1 MSYCNDHLYLFKVK
15 DENFKTS
22 TEDDSSNNGRISISE
37 DSELPPV
44 KRLRLRGDW
53 SDTGPQARPDADEE
67 DAFESNLMQRMSELF
82 SRWVEGAMS
91 SALRSTSASSEDE
104 IEIPVP
110 TQNPSTSQSSNENE
124 LENTEEQL
132 PSSSSQNTR
141 DEEVDETTPLLSRN
155 AVSETQTDTNVQRVN
170 QETQVTAEMLIN
182 SGNEN
187 HETDIVH
194 ESDSEMQTA
203 ESSSETPAEIS
214 NNLIDATNTT
224 THTDSEENNRVSFT
238 DEFRERLK
246 QSHTSES
253 RYTAERQFAAA
264 KIQSFIR
271 LHKERQR
278 ELKLMNAYKPSFI
291 YTPEVKNVFKGH
303 RNARTMVCYFL

>member
-15 DENFKTS
+15 NENFKTS
-22 TEDDSSNNGRISISE
+22 TEADSSNDGRSGNNE
-37 DSELPPV
+37 ELPPV

-91 SALRSTSASSEDE
+91 SALRSASASSEDE
-104 IEIPVP
+104 VEVP
-110 TQNPSTSQSSNENE
+110 TSIQNPGPSQSSNENE
-124 LENTEEQL
+124 LENNDEQQ
-132 PSSSSQNTR
+132 SSQNTR
-141 DEEVDETTPLLSRN
+141 DVEVNETTPLLSRG
-155 AVSETQTDTNVQRVN
+155 AVSETQISNEVQRIN
-170 QETQVTAEMLIN
+170 QETQVTAEMLII

-187 HETDIVH
+187 HESEIVQ
-194 ESDSEMQTA
+194 ESDSEVQTTGI
-203 ESSSETPAEIS
+203 SSEAPEESS
-214 NNLIDATNTT
+214 NNLVDATNTT
-224 THTDSEENNRVSFT
+224 THTDPEESNGVSFT
-238 DEFRERLK
+238 DEFRKNLQ
-246 QSHTSES
+246 QSHTSRS
-253 RYTAERQFAAA
+253 RYTAERQLAAA

-303 RNARTMVCYFL
+303 RNARTMVCL